1 MRELA
6 AELGINLHTV
16 HKAYQTLRD
25 DGVLRLR
32 LGRVP
37 RVAPLRETPADRGE
51 IEARITARL
60 SELITEAF
68 HLGLSQKDFRSLV
81 DDLLKSDRGGRPMS
95 ALVRLHPRRGPTP
108 PPLPCSSVRRPRF
121 SARRRSPRMLPTRF
135 GPGGVPVQ
143 WGSGWIVPLGV
154 LFFGGLVG
162 LLVGA
167 ALDDA
172 WARHERRKRFNPLVV
187 VDELI
192 LAGVLAVAVQHA
204 QALSRRPPLMGPV
217 PVWVWF
223 AGGLAVLAAVVIEAV
238 RPSENERPEP
248 SRPGDSADR
257 AAELVGELQAAQAAD
272 RPWLF
277 WSVQKPRYLR
287 LFPLFGCGLI
297 ALGILGPA
305 PLPLR
310 VVVLVGG
317 ATALVLMSGGIRTSV
332 TPGGVAVRAGLLGL
346 PILRLGAR
354 ETMEAVA
361 YAFNPLA
368 EFAGYGYRLG
378 VGRSAGVRA
387 INLEGG
393 TGVLLTTA
401 KGRRYLIGTDRPE
414 QMAAAVKA
422 ARRALQP

>member
-1 MRELA
+1 
-6 AELGINLHTV
+6 
-16 HKAYQTLRD
+16 
-25 DGVLRLR
+25 
-32 LGRVP
+32 
-37 RVAPLRETPADRGE
+37 
-51 IEARITARL
+51 
-60 SELITEAF
+60 
-68 HLGLSQKDFRSLV
+68 
-81 DDLLKSDRGGRPMS
+81 MS
-95 ALVRLHPRRGPTP
+95 ALVRLHHPAWTHAPALALFLGAAAAFLGAS
-108 PPLPCSSVRRPRF
+108 PLAENV
-121 SARRRSPRMLPTRF
+121 PTRF

-154 LFFGGLVG
+154 LFFGGVVG

-167 ALDDA
+167 ALDDV

-217 PVWVWF
+217 PLWVWF

-257 AAELVGELQAAQAAD
+257 AAELVGELQAAEAAD

-297 ALGILGPA
+297 ALGILGDA

-354 ETMEAVA
+354 EIGEAVA

-387 INLEGG
+387 INVEGG

-414 QMAAAVKA
+414 QMAAAVNA